1 MSLFITMEMLI
12 QSLAAMSVLLIPRS
26 IRMDAEQLIIDA
38 RRDSRRRFAFCFNSA
53 SRIRD
58 FAALMK
64 PRVMLLSV
72 FTALVGLIIAP
83 THLDPIL
90 ATTAIVAIAGGA
102 GAAGALNMWYD
113 ADIDRVMT
121 RTAMRPIPRGRVSRL
136 EALLFGLVLA
146 AISVSVLGF
155 WLNITAS
162 ALLAGAIIF
171 YVGVYTAWLKRRTPQ
186 NIVIG
191 GAAGALPPVVGWA
204 AATGAVG
211 IEPLVLFLIIFL
223 WTPPHFWAL
232 SLNRSDEYARAGV
245 PMLPVVS
252 GSAATAR
259 QILIYGILL
268 VPVSILPAILGSAG
282 LIYTATAAVCGA
294 ILLMLAFQ
302 LWSSGGTDRRSARRL
317 FAFSIFH
324 LFLLFAALLV
334 GSINR
339 TPICSSLVSTQTRR
353 WFSPQACQNNRRLDK
368 AVSLQTEHGHVTL
381 RFLTVKCSFKYIHYT
396 V

>member
-121 RTAMRPIPRGRVSRL
+121 RTEMRPIPRGRVSRL

-155 WLNITAS
+155 WLNITAA
-162 ALLAGAIIF
+162 ALLAGTIVF
-171 YVGVYTAWLKRRTPQ
+171 YVAVYTAWLKRRTPQ

-204 AATGAVG
+204 AAMGAVG

-245 PMLPVVS
+245 PILPVVA

-259 QILIYGILL
+259 QILIYSILL
-268 VPVSILPAILGSAG
+268 LPVSMLPVLLGFAG
-282 LIYTATAAVCGA
+282 PIYATTAVACGA
-294 ILLMLAFQ
+294 ILFVLA
-302 LWSSGGTDRRSARRL
+302 LELSSRGGADRKIARRL
-317 FAFSIFH
+317 FAFSILH

-334 GSINR
+334 GSGHAAPVCASLAPTQAR
-339 TPICSSLVSTQTRR
+339 TWS
-353 WFSPQACQNNRRLDK
+353 SPQACDANRKLGES
-368 AVSLQTEHGHVTL
+368 APSQAGHARVTGQ
-381 RFLTVKCSFKYIHYT
+381 FLTPRDRRNI
-396 V
+396 